1 MGMTAIRYDLK
12 LIPIFD
18 KVEIN
23 VGTEG
28 EKWLTQLLEKAF
40 GESMLLPR

>member
-1 MGMTAIRYDLK
+1 MSRYDLK

-28 EKWLTQLLEKAF
+28 KKWLTQLWGKASE
-40 GESMLLPR
+40 ESMLLPR